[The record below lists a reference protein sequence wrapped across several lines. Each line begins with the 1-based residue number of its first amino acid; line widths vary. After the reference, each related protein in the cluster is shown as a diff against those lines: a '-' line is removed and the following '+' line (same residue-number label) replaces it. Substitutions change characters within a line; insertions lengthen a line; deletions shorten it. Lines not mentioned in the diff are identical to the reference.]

1 MPAKLRLKNMS
12 KKDKEKDKKK
22 GKKEKKDQ
30 KKKAL
35 LANIKVAENC
45 KSKCC
50 GKYEKGENKRC
61 GRCPM
66 FDLIKKVA

>member
-1 MPAKLRLKNMS
+1 LS
-12 KKDKEKDKKK
+12 KKEKEKENKK
-22 GKKEKKDQ
+22 GKKNKQ
-30 KKKAL
+30 KSL
-35 LANIKVAENC
+35 NEIKIAENC

-50 GKYEKGENKRC
+50 DKFKKGENKRC

>member
-1 MPAKLRLKNMS
+1 MG
-12 KKDKEKDKKK
+12 KKEKEKDKKK
-22 GKKEKKDQ
+22 CKKKQKKEL
-30 KKKAL
+30 L
-35 LANIKVAENC
+35 LAKIKVAENC

-50 GKYEKGENKRC
+50 GKFEKGENKRC

>member
-1 MPAKLRLKNMS
+1 MS

-35 LANIKVAENC
+35 LAKIKVAENC
-45 KSKCC
+45 
-50 GKYEKGENKRC
+50 
-61 GRCPM
+61 
-66 FDLIKKVA
+66 